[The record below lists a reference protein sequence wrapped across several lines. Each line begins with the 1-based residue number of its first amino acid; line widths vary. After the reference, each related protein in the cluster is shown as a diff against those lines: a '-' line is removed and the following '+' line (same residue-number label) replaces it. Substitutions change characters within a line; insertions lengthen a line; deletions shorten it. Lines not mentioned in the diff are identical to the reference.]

1 VSAPIFLDSFAMV
14 LPEGMWHPSAYT
26 PWNSGQKGPDEVS
39 RKQILEKPYPG
50 FGKLQLADRLAFA
63 ATAMLLSDY
72 GPSSGDKNGIVLAT
86 PAGSFSTDMHY
97 LESLAEAHPSPALFS
112 ATLPS
117 SAFADAAIYF
127 GLKGPNRVIAG
138 DETSGL
144 CAFEQ
149 ALLLLQKN
157 KAELVVVISLIAI
170 ETAHKACELLGR
182 FAEAEN
188 HAYAFLLTR
197 KKSPNGLGFKLDANF
212 AIPEKTLPVDARESY
227 FHDMARMLMQ
237 RKNGRISFGSGDYC
251 GHISFEK
258 DL

>member
-1 VSAPIFLDSFAMV
+1 VSAPIFLDSFAAL
-14 LPEGMWHPSAYT
+14 LPEGILRSGACT
-26 PWNSGQKGPDEVS
+26 PWNTGQKGPDDVLRE
-39 RKQILEKPYPG
+39 QILDKPYPG
-50 FGKLQLADRLAFA
+50 FGKLHLADRLAFA
-63 ATAMLLSDY
+63 AVAMLFSNY
-72 GPSSGDKNGIVLAT
+72 SPSSGDKNGIILAT

-97 LESLAEAHPSPALFS
+97 LESLAETHPSPALFS

-117 SAFADAAIYF
+117 SAIADAAIYF

-157 KAELVVVISLIAI
+157 KAESMVVISLFAI
-170 ETAHKACELLGR
+170 EASHKACGLLGR
-182 FAEAEN
+182 FADAKN
-188 HAYAFLLTR
+188 RAYAFLLTR
-197 KKSPNGLGFKLDANF
+197 NKNPNGLGFRLDANF
-212 AIPEKTLPVDARESY
+212 VIPEKTLPVDARESY

-237 RKNGRISFGSGDYC
+237 RKNGRVSFGSGDYC

>member
-1 VSAPIFLDSFAMV
+1 MSAPLFLDSFAAV
-14 LPEGMWHPSAYT
+14 LPEGMWRPGAYA
-26 PWNSGQKGPDEVS
+26 PWNGGQKGPDDIS
-39 RKQILEKPYPG
+39 REQILDKPYPG
-50 FGKLQLADRLAFA
+50 FGKLHLADRLAFA
-63 ATAMLLSDY
+63 AVAMLFSNY
-72 GPSSGDKNGIVLAT
+72 GPSSGDKNGIILAT

-97 LESLAEAHPSPALFS
+97 LQSLAEAHPSPALFS

-117 SAFADAAIYF
+117 SAIADAAIYF

-157 KAELVVVISLIAI
+157 RAESMVVISLIAL
-170 ETAHKACELLGR
+170 EASHRACGLLGH
-182 FAEAEN
+182 FADIEN
-188 HAYAFLLTR
+188 RAYAFLLTR
-197 KKSPNGLGFKLDANF
+197 NKNPNGLGFKLDANF
-212 AIPEKTLPVDARESY
+212 AIPEKTLPVDIRESY
-227 FHDMARMLMQ
+227 FHDMVRMLME
-237 RKNGRISFGSGDYC
+237 RKNGRVSFKSGDYC